1 MGRGRGRLWATAGE
15 PLRQEEEDV
24 RHAIASVKIHI
35 GEAVGLGRGR
45 GSGACGQRGGSE
57 PEGQAAPLGGV
68 GVGPVGM
75 RITRSSR
82 ARRAAVP
89 NGPDLIPPLLA
100 TRTSGG
106 PLSWRMGQETPS
118 SLNTMFTQSGQ
129 LVHSD
134 VHSPQE

>member
-1 MGRGRGRLWATAGE
+1 MVVRWIAALGGWPRGVGVACDMGRGRGRLWATAGE

-57 PEGQAAPLGGV
+57 PEGQVAPLGGV

-75 RITRSSR
+75 RITRVV
-82 ARRAAVP
+82 AR
-89 NGPDLIPPLLA
+89 A
-100 TRTSGG
+100 TRPCRTG
-106 PLSWRMGQETPS
+106 RT
-118 SLNTMFTQSGQ
+118 
-129 LVHSD
+129 
-134 VHSPQE
+134 